1 MYGAGKL
8 RYNVCKILSP
18 TSIEIM
24 MVNKTAYKEQ
34 RFNETTV
41 EIDPMTVR
49 MDFKDLDLIY
59 TLKSK
64 FELEI

>member
-1 MYGAGKL
+1 
-8 RYNVCKILSP
+8 
-18 TSIEIM
+18 M